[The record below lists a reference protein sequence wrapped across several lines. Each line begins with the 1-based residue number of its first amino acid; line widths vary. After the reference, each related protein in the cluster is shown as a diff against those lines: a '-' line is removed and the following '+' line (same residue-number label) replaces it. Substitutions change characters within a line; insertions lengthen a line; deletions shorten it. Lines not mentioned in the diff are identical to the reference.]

1 MRPALRYYGGKWK
14 IAPWVIAHFPP
25 HRIYVEAYSG
35 GASVLLRKP
44 RVYGEVLNDLDG
56 EVVNVFRVLRD
67 PALAERLREAVAL
80 TPFSRAEFLQAF
92 GEAAGDP
99 VERARRALMRSYMG
113 FGSNAFHRPASTGM
127 RTRASPWRCPTGFRS
142 DAKRS
147 GSTPAKDWS
156 TWPESVPR
164 FVERL
169 RGVIIE
175 QRDALELIAQHDS
188 ADTLH
193 YLDPPYLMSTRGGR
207 DVYKHELDEG
217 GHRRLA
223 ELAAGLE
230 GSCVVSGYPSELY
243 EDLYRGWIR
252 VERST
257 FADGARPR
265 TEVLWLSPRTARAL
279 QASRPSLFDLLET
292 TP

>member
-14 IAPWVIAHFPP
+14 IAPWVISHFPP
-25 HRIYVEAYSG
+25 HRIYLEAFCG

-67 PALAERLREAVAL
+67 PELAERLREVVAL
-80 TPFSRAEFLQAF
+80 TPFSREDFHEAF
-92 GEAAGDP
+92 GDAATDP
-99 VERARRALMRSYMG
+99 VERARRALVRSYMG
-113 FGSNAFHRPASTGM
+113 FGSNAFHRPTSTGM
-127 RTRASPWRCPTGFRS
+127 RTRSSPWRCPTGYRS
-142 DAKRS
+142 DTKRR

-169 RGVIIE
+169 RGVVIE

-193 YLDPPYLMSTRGGR
+193 YLDPPYLMSERGGR
-207 DVYKHELDEG
+207 DVYTHELDED

-223 ELAAGLE
+223 ALARGLE
-230 GSCVVSGYPSELY
+230 GGVVLSGYPSALYDELY
-243 EDLYRGWIR
+243 PDWIR
-252 VERST
+252 VERET
-257 FADGARPR
+257 YADGARPR
-265 TEVLWLSPRTARAL
+265 TEALWLSPRASRGL

-292 TP
+292 QP